1 MAPSVLT
8 TPAVPAHNQGP
19 ALTQVE
25 TITSSNATNAPPHPK
40 IKHRSS
46 KPILAWV
53 QRKLTAAASGAS
65 SKVHHHKESHSV
77 SGTSVGQSTSNG
89 EQRRRTS
96 GPQPTRSGS
105 NHQQRRHSHRKP
117 TDPYASRSSQRSR
130 SLERTSM
137 SAKDM
142 RRMAVRNQQHSPA
155 PLGSS
160 IGGMPSDLQ
169 TLSHRG
175 SESAPPSPRSES
187 LSFSAAPGSTWSN
200 PPEADDDA
208 SIRPLPPTSPP
219 SPAPSRS
226 THYTISSYTSGGG
239 MSDPRTFRSGA
250 ASTKPT
256 TLLSID
262 VGPQAQGMAHIA
274 QAPPSTTG
282 GSVSAGPGTAPSS
295 PSFGR
300 FPSGR
305 GHAQV
310 PSVASITFGNLPSG
324 PRHPLASALSPET
337 DYEELIRAE
346 EAEAGVVN
354 TAPNMSHY
362 HPRNNPRPSSPPL
375 DNASTY
381 TLASSTYAMP
391 HRQHGPP
398 SVVSRFPGSVSVHG
412 GPRSLS
418 GLNPDLYDGD
428 GDASVRALRPRS
440 RAGSWGSM
448 ASTETGWSA
457 AVHALGPSTRRGH
470 GTGSMRTADDVD
482 DERSIRYG
490 PMEEIDEVGAKVGDV
505 RLDESTITT
514 TGAPATAAVGDGHA
528 KPGSLTIDANAAK
541 PDTSLAEP
549 EVGITLTLPTP
560 EQSRITTPMTEQ
572 DDALAQQQVG
582 TEPKKPLTEKVFVK
596 PTAAEEVKAEA
607 RGETIAP
614 VAVQNEEKEV
624 AEKES

>member
-1 MAPSVLT
+1 
-8 TPAVPAHNQGP
+8 
-19 ALTQVE
+19 
-25 TITSSNATNAPPHPK
+25 
-40 IKHRSS
+40 
-46 KPILAWV
+46 
-53 QRKLTAAASGAS
+53 
-65 SKVHHHKESHSV
+65 
-77 SGTSVGQSTSNG
+77 
-89 EQRRRTS
+89 
-96 GPQPTRSGS
+96 
-105 NHQQRRHSHRKP
+105 
-117 TDPYASRSSQRSR
+117 
-130 SLERTSM
+130 
-137 SAKDM
+137 
-142 RRMAVRNQQHSPA
+142 
-155 PLGSS
+155 
-160 IGGMPSDLQ
+160 
-169 TLSHRG
+169 
-175 SESAPPSPRSES
+175 
-187 LSFSAAPGSTWSN
+187 
-200 PPEADDDA
+200 
-208 SIRPLPPTSPP
+208 
-219 SPAPSRS
+219 
-226 THYTISSYTSGGG
+226 

-262 VGPQAQGMAHIA
+262 VGPQVQGMAHIA

-300 FPSGR
+300 FPSNR

-337 DYEELIRAE
+337 DYEELIREAE
-346 EAEAGVVN
+346 EGAVN

-398 SVVSRFPGSVSVHG
+398 SVVSRFPGSISMHG

-457 AVHALGPSTRRGH
+457 AVHALGPSTRRVPGA
-470 GTGSMRTADDVD
+470 GSMRTTDDVD
-482 DERSIRYG
+482 DEGSIRYG
-490 PMEEIDEVGAKVGDV
+490 PMEEVDEVGAKLGEV

-514 TGAPATAAVGDGHA
+514 TGPATEGHA
-528 KPGSLTIDANAAK
+528 KRPGSLTIDSKAAK
-541 PDTSLAEP
+541 PDASLPQP
-549 EVGITLTLPTP
+549 EVGIMLTLPTP
-560 EQSRITTPMTEQ
+560 DQSRIATPMTEQ
-572 DDALAQQQVG
+572 ENSLAQQLAG
-582 TEPKKPLTEKVFVK
+582 AEPEKPFVEKVHV

-607 RGETIAP
+607 IGETKAAVA
-614 VAVQNEEKEV
+614 VAVQKEEKEV

>member
-8 TPAVPAHNQGP
+8 TPAVPAHNQGH

-25 TITSSNATNAPPHPK
+25 TITSSNAPNPPPQNK

-53 QRKLTAAASGAS
+53 QRKLTAAASGAAG
-65 SKVHHHKESHSV
+65 KVHHKESQSV
-77 SGTSVGQSTSNG
+77 SGISGGQSTSNG
-89 EQRRRTS
+89 EQQRRTS

-105 NHQQRRHSHRKP
+105 NHQQRRHSHRKH
-117 TDPYASRSSQRSR
+117 TDTYASRSSQRSR
-130 SLERTSM
+130 SLERASM
-137 SAKDM
+137 GAKDM
-142 RRMAVRNQQHSPA
+142 RRMAVRNQQHSPG

-160 IGGMPSDLQ
+160 IGGIPAELQ
-169 TLSHRG
+169 TLSQRG
-175 SESAPPSPRSES
+175 SESAPPSPRSGS
-187 LSFSAAPGSTWSN
+187 LSFSGAPGSTWSN
-200 PPEADDDA
+200 APEADDDA

-226 THYTISSYTSGGG
+226 THYTVSSYTSGGG

-262 VGPQAQGMAHIA
+262 VGPQVQGMAHIA

-282 GSVSAGPGTAPSS
+282 GSISAGPGTAPSS

-300 FPSGR
+300 FPSTR

-310 PSVASITFGNLPSG
+310 PSVASITFGNLPPG
-324 PRHPLASALSPET
+324 LRHPLASALSPET

-346 EAEAGVVN
+346 EAEEGVVN

-398 SVVSRFPGSVSVHG
+398 SVVSRFPGSISMHG

-457 AVHALGPSTRRGH
+457 AVHALGPSTRRAPG
-470 GTGSMRTADDVD
+470 GAGSMRTADDVD

-490 PMEEIDEVGAKVGDV
+490 PMEEVDEVGAKVGDV

-514 TGAPATAAVGDGHA
+514 TGVATEGHA
-528 KPGSLTIDANAAK
+528 KRAGSLTIDAAAAK
-541 PDTSLAEP
+541 PDASLPQA
-549 EVGITLTLPTP
+549 EVGIMLTLPTP
-560 EQSRITTPMTEQ
+560 DQSRITTPMAEQ
-572 DDALAQQQVG
+572 DDSLAQQIG
-582 TEPKKPLTEKVFVK
+582 TEPEKPSGEKVHVK

-607 RGETIAP
+607 IAESKAP
-614 VAVQNEEKEV
+614 VAEAVQKEEKEI